1 MPLLSITS
9 IDDPRVAAYRLL
21 KGRDPAIELGL
32 FVVESELLVRR
43 LMQST
48 YETASILATERMA
61 TKLLPDVP
69 AGVPI
74 YACPEPVLHGIL
86 GFPFHRGVM
95 ACGVRPA
102 SERVSIDALAS
113 ARRIVAFP
121 FPSAQENLGLI
132 LRSIAGLGADG
143 VLIGSGG
150 ADVFSRQTV
159 RVSAGT
165 LFKLPL
171 AISLDVAGDLR
182 RLREERGMKLIAATL
197 SPRAVPLHT
206 LTPPANWALIVGNE
220 YEGIPPALEN
230 MCDHEVTIPMSR
242 DVDSLNVAIATS
254 IVLYELMR
262 GRR

>member
-9 IDDPRVAAYRLL
+9 LDDPCVAPYRLL

-32 FVVESELLVRR
+32 FIVESELLVRR
-43 LMQST
+43 LLQSS
-48 YETASILATERMA
+48 YETASILATDRMA
-61 TKLLPDVP
+61 AKLLPDVP
-69 AGVPI
+69 ADVPL

-95 ACGVRPA
+95 ACAVRPA
-102 SERVSIDALAS
+102 ADRVSIDALAE

-132 LRSIAGLGADG
+132 LRSIAGLGAEG

-150 ADVFSRQTV
+150 ADVFSRQAV

-171 AISLDVAGDLR
+171 AICRDAAGDLR

-206 LTPPANWALIVGNE
+206 FVPPASWALVVGNE
-220 YEGIPPALEN
+220 FEGVPAELEAI
-230 MCDHEVTIPMSR
+230 CDHEVTIPMQR
-242 DVDSLNVAIATS
+242 GVDSLNVAVATS
-254 IVLYELMR
+254 IVLYELLR
-262 GRR
+262 PR